1 MGSAVTLIELPRR
14 RDAPRTFV
22 EPPAGTERR
31 ILRALNALGD
41 LPEGFDL
48 PGMADLGAA
57 LIAIADELQGDVD
70 LQDDEIGDEEALPL
84 FAFAGLTGR

>member
-1 MGSAVTLIELPRR
+1 MTLIELPRR

-22 EPPAGTERR
+22 EPPAGLERR
-31 ILRALNALGD
+31 VTRALDALGD

-48 PGMADLGAA
+48 PGLPDLAEA

-70 LQDDEIGDEEALPL
+70 REDEEDRGEDEALPL
-84 FAFAGLTGR
+84 FAFAARAGP